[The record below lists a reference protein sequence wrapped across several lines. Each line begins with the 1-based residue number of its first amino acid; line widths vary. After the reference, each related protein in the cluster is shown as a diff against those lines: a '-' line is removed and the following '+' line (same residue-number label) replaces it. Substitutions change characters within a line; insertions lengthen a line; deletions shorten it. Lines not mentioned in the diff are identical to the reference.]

1 MQIQFIGTIHN
12 VSSTPTN
19 ISYEIGDGYGYIDV
33 RQWLDSSEDETGKTE
48 GVEQDKFV
56 SVIGTIKVFG
66 GKRHISAQTIRP
78 IEDHNEVYHHFLK
91 ALHVSQSIRNPG
103 AVSARAFRANPQAQ
117 AQGGAAPAGADA
129 NSYAAPAAG
138 GGDNYGHLPPMQKKI
153 MEIVSADSS
162 GEGMHV
168 KHVGRMCGA
177 VNSEEVMEAIEQ
189 LMGEGLLYSTI
200 DDLVSSW
207 SLSGGS

>member
-1 MQIQFIGTIHN
+1 M
-12 VSSTPTN
+12 
-19 ISYEIGDGYGYIDV
+19 
-33 RQWLDSSEDETGKTE
+33 
-48 GVEQDKFV
+48 
-56 SVIGTIKVFG
+56 
-66 GKRHISAQTIRP
+66 
-78 IEDHNEVYHHFLK
+78 HFK
-91 ALHVSQSIRNPG
+91 
-103 AVSARAFRANPQAQ
+103 ANPQAQ

-207 SLSGGS
+207 ERDGKADISTSRRRPNPLGDPCVIEAVKKRVYDVDMSVRVETEDIRSWDRGPTSGS